1 MSSEAEHPSLKLL
14 ALDGGGIRGLSELLM
29 IKEVMHR
36 LMLEENK
43 KRKTLGLA
51 PLDTLPKPCDH
62 FDLIGGT
69 STGGIIA
76 LMLGRLQMDVDT
88 AIMCYDHLA
97 KEVFSE
103 VKRGLGDGKFKAS
116 KLEEAIKSTVA
127 EMTGDSETPLLERG
141 EAFCR
146 TFVCARNAQNMNANI
161 PVLFRTYDSHET
173 HTGCKIWEAAR
184 ATSAAPTFFKRIKIG
199 RGQHF
204 IDGGLG
210 SNNPSKVVLD
220 EAKRVF
226 PNRQIGCIVSIGAG
240 QGGIISIN
248 KPGLFQRLI
257 PTDIIEALQGIATDC
272 EAKHEEML
280 ALFDNSPNTYF
291 RLNVEQGM
299 QNIKLS
305 EWEKLSNVEAHT
317 AQYMRRK
324 ETEKTLTLLV
334 NVMGTRRGQLT
345 IEQLISPKPPIQS
358 TGYMEDRK
366 HCPPPVLSFTG
377 RDDILQKMH
386 SYFNHDRGSAQH
398 IFVLH
403 GLGGAGKSQLAF
415 KFVHDSQANHRF
427 SEIFY
432 VDATN
437 EQTLEIDLQAVAPV
451 AVGKSAQASQQWL
464 AGRQE
469 EQKEWLLFFD
479 NADDVELDISK
490 FFPRCTFG
498 NILITTRNQD
508 LCLHARDED
517 AVSKVSDMIAEDAKD
532 LLLRL
537 AGEGRSDQQ
546 EKLAGAIVKELHCF
560 ALAVSQAGGYIHT
573 RSNLSEYL
581 ELYQNHRDQLL
592 RRTEI
597 QGLDRYGRAVYA
609 TWDLSHGKL
618 SSAGRALLQI
628 CSILHHEGI
637 SEHIFQKAATA
648 QQDFNDSD
656 VSQEVNLLLNLLGKR
671 DEKWDSLAFHKVM
684 GELESYSLIERD
696 RPAASYAIHP
706 LVQHWSGAA
715 MGTNKYAMQKCVLTI
730 IGLSISWS
738 FKDEDY
744 KYRRKL
750 LLHVARSTQSL
761 NPDQLSPAVAAR
773 IALVYTEGGHWNDA
787 EVLEVAVVETSKR
800 VLGEEHPDTLTR
812 ITNLALTYWN
822 QGRWNDAEA
831 LQVAVMEISK
841 RVLGEEHPSTL
852 TRISNLAATY
862 LRQGHLN
869 DAEVLGVAVVET
881 SKRVLGEEHPDTLTS
896 INNLALTYSNQGRW
910 NDAEALEVAVME
922 TSKRVLGEEHPDT
935 LTRMGNLALTY
946 WNQGR
951 WNDAEA
957 LQVAVIETSKRVLG
971 EEHPDTLTS
980 IANLAS
986 TYQNQG
992 RWNDAEVLKVAV
1004 METSK
1009 HVLGEEHPDTLTRIT
1024 NLASTYWSQDRLS
1037 DAEALEVVVMETSTR
1052 VLGEEHPDTLRSIN
1066 NLASTYS
1073 NQGRW
1078 NDAEP
1083 LQEAVMETSKR
1094 VLGEEH
1100 PDTLTRIANL
1110 ALTYW
1115 NQGRFSD
1122 AEALEV
1128 AVIETSKLVLG
1139 EEHPDTLTR
1148 ISNLAS
1154 MYQNQGGT

>member
-1 MSSEAEHPSLKLL
+1 MSSDEAEHPSLKLL

-36 LMLEENK
+36 LMVEENK

-76 LMLGRLQMDVDT
+76 LILGRLRMDVDT

-97 KEVFSE
+97 KQVFSE

-116 KLEEAIKSTVA
+116 KLEAAIKSTVA
-127 EMTGDSETPLLERG
+127 KMTGDSETPLLEGG
-141 EAFCR
+141 EAVCR

-184 ATSAAPTFFKRIKIG
+184 ATSAAPTFFKRIEIG

-220 EAKRVF
+220 EAKKVF
-226 PNRQIGCIVSIGAG
+226 PDRQIGCIVSIGTG
-240 QGGIISIN
+240 QGDIISID
-248 KPGLFQRLI
+248 KPGFFQRLI
-257 PTDIIEALQGIATDC
+257 PTNVIEALQGIATDC
-272 EAKHEEML
+272 EARHEEML

-324 ETEKTLTLLV
+324 EVEKTFALLV
-334 NVMGTRRGQLT
+334 NVMGNRRGQLT

-366 HCPPPVLSFTG
+366 RCPPPVLSFTG
-377 RDDILQKMH
+377 RNDILQKMH
-386 SYFNHDRGSAQH
+386 SYFDRGRGSAQH

-403 GLGGAGKSQLAF
+403 GLGGSGKSQLAF
-415 KFVHDSQANHRF
+415 KFLHDSQADHRF
-427 SEIFY
+427 SEILY
-432 VDATN
+432 IDATN
-437 EQTLEIDLQAVAPV
+437 EQTLEIDLQAVAPA

-537 AGEGRSDQQ
+537 ACEGRNDQQ
-546 EKLAGAIVKELHCF
+546 EKLARAIVKELHCF

-581 ELYQNHRDQLL
+581 ELYQDHRDQLL
-592 RRTEI
+592 RRVEI

-609 TWDLSHGKL
+609 TWDLSYGKL
-618 SSAGRALLQI
+618 SSAGRTLLQI

-637 SEHIFQKAATA
+637 SEQIFKKAATV
-648 QQDFNDSD
+648 QQDYDDSD
-656 VSQEVNLLLNLLGKR
+656 VSREVTQLLNQLGKR
-671 DEKWDSLAFHKVM
+671 DEKWDSLAFREVM

-696 RPAASYAIHP
+696 RQAASYAIHP

-715 MGTNKYAMQKCVLTI
+715 MGTNKCAMQKCVLTI

-750 LLHVARSTQSL
+750 LLHAARNTHSL
-761 NPDQLSPAVAAR
+761 NPDQLSLVVATR
-773 IALVYTEGGHWNDA
+773 IALVYEEG
-787 EVLEVAVVETSKR
+787 
-800 VLGEEHPDTLTR
+800 
-812 ITNLALTYWN
+812 
-822 QGRWNDAEA
+822 GRWNDAEA
-831 LQVAVMEISK
+831 LEVEVMETSK

-852 TRISNLAATY
+852 TRIANLASTY
-862 LRQGHLN
+862 WNQGRWN
-869 DAEVLGVAVVET
+869 DAEALEVEVMETSKRVLGEEHPSTLTSIANLASTYRNQGRWNDAEALEVEVMETSKRVLGEEHPSTLTSIANLASTYWNQGRWNDAEALEVEVMET

-896 INNLALTYSNQGRW
+896 ITNLASTYRNQGRW
-910 NDAEALEVAVME
+910 NDAEALEVEVME
-922 TSKRVLGEEHPDT
+922 TSKRVLGEEHPST
-935 LTRMGNLALTY
+935 LTR
-946 WNQGR
+946 
-951 WNDAEA
+951 
-957 LQVAVIETSKRVLG
+957 
-971 EEHPDTLTS
+971 

-986 TYQNQG
+986 TYWNQG
-992 RWNDAEVLKVAV
+992 HWNDAE
-1004 METSK
+1004 
-1009 HVLGEEHPDTLTRIT
+1009 
-1024 NLASTYWSQDRLS
+1024 
-1037 DAEALEVVVMETSTR
+1037 ALNVE
-1052 VLGEEHPDTLRSIN
+1052 
-1066 NLASTYS
+1066 
-1073 NQGRW
+1073 
-1078 NDAEP
+1078 
-1083 LQEAVMETSKR
+1083 VMETSKR

-1110 ALTYW
+1110 ASTYR
-1115 NQGRFSD
+1115 NQGRWND

-1128 AVIETSKLVLG
+1128 EVMETW
-1139 EEHPDTLTR
+1139 
-1148 ISNLAS
+1148 
-1154 MYQNQGGT
+1154 

>member
-1 MSSEAEHPSLKLL
+1 MSSEGEHPSLKLL

-76 LMLGRLQMDVDT
+76 LMLGRLRMDVDT

-116 KLEEAIKSTVA
+116 KFEAVIKSTVA
-127 EMTGDSETPLLERG
+127 KMTGDSETPLLERG

-184 ATSAAPTFFKRIKIG
+184 ATSAAPTFFKRIEIG
-199 RGQHF
+199 RGQQHF

-220 EAKRVF
+220 EAKKVF
-226 PNRQIGCIVSIGAG
+226 PDRQIGCVVSIGTG
-240 QGGIISIN
+240 QVGRISID
-248 KPGLFQRLI
+248 KPGFFQRLI
-257 PTDIIEALQGIATDC
+257 PTDVIEALQGIATDC

-324 ETEKTLTLLV
+324 EVEKTLTLLV
-334 NVMGTRRGQLT
+334 NVMGTHRGQLT

-366 HCPPPVLSFTG
+366 RCPPPVLSFTG
-377 RDDILQKMH
+377 RNDILQKMH
-386 SYFNHDRGSAQH
+386 SYFDHDPGSAQH

-432 VDATN
+432 IDATN
-437 EQTLEIDLQAVAPV
+437 EQTLEIDLQAVAPA
-451 AVGKSAQASQQWL
+451 AVGKSAQASRHWL
-464 AGRQE
+464 AGRQGD
-469 EQKEWLLFFD
+469 QKEWLLFFD

-490 FFPRCTFG
+490 FFPRCTYG

-532 LLLRL
+532 LLLQL
-537 AGEGRSDQQ
+537 AGEGRSNQQ

-592 RRTEI
+592 RRIEI
-597 QGLDRYGRAVYA
+597 QGLDLYGRAVYT
-609 TWDLSHGKL
+609 TWDLSYGKL
-618 SSAGRALLQI
+618 SLGGRALLQI

-637 SEHIFQKAATA
+637 SEQIFKKAATA
-648 QQDFNDSD
+648 QQKFNDSD
-656 VSQEVNLLLNLLGKR
+656 VSKEVTLLLNQLGKR
-671 DEKWDSLAFHKVM
+671 DEEWDSLAFREVM

-696 RPAASYAIHP
+696 RQAASYAIHP
-706 LVQHWSGAA
+706 LVQHWSGAT

-730 IGLSISWS
+730 ISSSITGS

-744 KYRRKL
+744 KYRQKL
-750 LLHVARSTQSL
+750 LLHAARSTHLL
-761 NPDQLSPAVAAR
+761 NPDQLNPLVAAR
-773 IALVYTEGGHWNDA
+773 IALVYGEGGRWNDA
-787 EVLEVAVVETSKR
+787 EPLLVAVMETRKR
-800 VLGEEHPDTLTR
+800 VLGEEHPDTLTS
-812 ITNLALTYWN
+812 ITNLASTYRN

-831 LQVAVMEISK
+831 LQVAV
-841 RVLGEEHPSTL
+841 
-852 TRISNLAATY
+852 
-862 LRQGHLN
+862 
-869 DAEVLGVAVVET
+869 VET
-881 SKRVLGEEHPDTLTS
+881 SKRMLGEEHPDTL
-896 INNLALTYSNQGRW
+896 
-910 NDAEALEVAVME
+910 M
-922 TSKRVLGEEHPDT
+922 
-935 LTRMGNLALTY
+935 
-946 WNQGR
+946 
-951 WNDAEA
+951 
-957 LQVAVIETSKRVLG
+957 
-971 EEHPDTLTS
+971 
-980 IANLAS
+980 
-986 TYQNQG
+986 
-992 RWNDAEVLKVAV
+992 
-1004 METSK
+1004 
-1009 HVLGEEHPDTLTRIT
+1009 RIT
-1024 NLASTYWSQDRLS
+1024 
-1037 DAEALEVVVMETSTR
+1037 
-1052 VLGEEHPDTLRSIN
+1052 
-1066 NLASTYS
+1066 
-1073 NQGRW
+1073 
-1078 NDAEP
+1078 
-1083 LQEAVMETSKR
+1083 
-1094 VLGEEH
+1094 
-1100 PDTLTRIANL
+1100 
-1110 ALTYW
+1110 
-1115 NQGRFSD
+1115 
-1122 AEALEV
+1122 
-1128 AVIETSKLVLG
+1128 
-1139 EEHPDTLTR
+1139 
-1148 ISNLAS
+1148 NLAS

>member
-1 MSSEAEHPSLKLL
+1 MSSEAEHPGLKLL

-76 LMLGRLQMDVDT
+76 LMLGRLRMDVDT

-103 VKRGLGDGKFKAS
+103 VKRGLGDRKFKAS
-116 KLEEAIKSTVA
+116 KLEEVIKCTVA
-127 EMTGDSETPLLERG
+127 EMTGDSETPLLEHG
-141 EAFCR
+141 EDFCR

-184 ATSAAPTFFKRIKIG
+184 ATSAAPTFFKRIEIG
-199 RGQHF
+199 RGQQHF

-220 EAKRVF
+220 EAKKVF
-226 PNRQIGCIVSIGAG
+226 PNRQIGCIVSIGTG
-240 QGGIISIN
+240 QVGTISIDR
-248 KPGLFQRLI
+248 PGFLQHLI
-257 PTDIIEALQGIATDC
+257 PTDVIEALQGIATDC

-291 RLNVEQGM
+291 RLNVDQGM

-324 ETEKTLTLLV
+324 EVEKTLTLLV
-334 NVMGTRRGQLT
+334 NVMGTHRGQLT

-377 RDDILQKMH
+377 RNDILQKMY
-386 SYFNHDRGSAQH
+386 SYFDDDRGSAQH

-432 VDATN
+432 IDATN
-437 EQTLEIDLQAVAPV
+437 EQTLEIDLQAVAP
-451 AVGKSAQASQQWL
+451 AAAGKSAQASRQWL
-464 AGRQE
+464 AGRQA

-479 NADDVELDISK
+479 NADDVEVDISK

-517 AVSKVSDMIAEDAKD
+517 TVSKVSNMIAEDAKD

-537 AGEGRSDQQ
+537 AGEGRSNQQ
-546 EKLAGAIVKELHCF
+546 EKLAGAIVKELNCF
-560 ALAVSQAGGYIHT
+560 ALAVAQAGGYIHT
-573 RSNLSEYL
+573 RSNLREYL
-581 ELYQNHRDQLL
+581 ELYQNHRDRLL

-597 QGLDRYGRAVYA
+597 QGLDQYGRAVYA
-609 TWDLSHGKL
+609 TWDLSYGKL
-618 SSAGRALLQI
+618 SSAGQTLLQI

-648 QQDFNDSD
+648 PQDFDDSD
-656 VSQEVNLLLNLLGKR
+656 VSKEVTLLLNQLGKR
-671 DEKWDSLAFHKVM
+671 DEEWDSLAFREVM

-696 RPAASYAIHP
+696 RQAASYAIHP
-706 LVQHWSGAA
+706 LVQHWSGAT

-730 IGLSISWS
+730 ISSSITGS

-744 KYRRKL
+744 KYRQKL
-750 LLHVARSTQSL
+750 LLHAARSTHSL
-761 NPDQLSPAVAAR
+761 NPDQLNPLVAAR
-773 IALVYTEGGHWNDA
+773 IALVYGEGGRWNDAEPLLVAVMETHKRVLGKEHPETLMSINNLALTYRNQGRWNDAEPLQVAVMETSKRVLGEDHPSTLTRIANLASTYSDQGRWKDAEALGVAVMETSKRVLGEEHPDTLTSIANLASTYHYQGRWNDA

-812 ITNLALTYWN
+812 IGNLALTYWN
-822 QGRWNDAEA
+822 QGRWNDAEV
-831 LQVAVMEISK
+831 LEVAVVETSKCVLGEEHPDTLASIANLASTYWNQGRWNDAEVLEVVVMEASK
-841 RVLGEEHPSTL
+841 RVLGEEHPNTL
-852 TRISNLAATY
+852 TRI
-862 LRQGHLN
+862 
-869 DAEVLGVAVVET
+869 
-881 SKRVLGEEHPDTLTS
+881 
-896 INNLALTYSNQGRW
+896 
-910 NDAEALEVAVME
+910 
-922 TSKRVLGEEHPDT
+922 
-935 LTRMGNLALTY
+935 GNLALTY

-971 EEHPDTLTS
+971 EEHPDTLT
-980 IANLAS
+980 
-986 TYQNQG
+986 
-992 RWNDAEVLKVAV
+992 
-1004 METSK
+1004 
-1009 HVLGEEHPDTLTRIT
+1009 RIT
-1024 NLASTYWSQDRLS
+1024 
-1037 DAEALEVVVMETSTR
+1037 
-1052 VLGEEHPDTLRSIN
+1052 
-1066 NLASTYS
+1066 
-1073 NQGRW
+1073 
-1078 NDAEP
+1078 
-1083 LQEAVMETSKR
+1083 
-1094 VLGEEH
+1094 
-1100 PDTLTRIANL
+1100 
-1110 ALTYW
+1110 
-1115 NQGRFSD
+1115 
-1122 AEALEV
+1122 
-1128 AVIETSKLVLG
+1128 
-1139 EEHPDTLTR
+1139 
-1148 ISNLAS
+1148 NLAS

>member
-1 MSSEAEHPSLKLL
+1 MSSEAEHPGLKLL

-76 LMLGRLQMDVDT
+76 LMLGRLRMDVDT

-116 KLEEAIKSTVA
+116 KLEEVIKSTVA

-199 RGQHF
+199 RGQQHF

-210 SNNPSKVVLD
+210 SNNPSKIVLD

-226 PNRQIGCIVSIGAG
+226 PDRQIGCIVSIGTG
-240 QGGIISIN
+240 QVGIISIDR
-248 KPGLFQRLI
+248 PRLSQRLI
-257 PTDIIEALQGIATDC
+257 PTDVIEALQGIATDC

-291 RLNVEQGM
+291 RLNVDQGM

-324 ETEKTLTLLV
+324 EVEKTFTLLV
-334 NVMGTRRGQLT
+334 HGMGTHRGQLT

-377 RDDILQKMH
+377 RNDILQKMH
-386 SYFNHDRGSAQH
+386 SYFDHDRGSAQH

-432 VDATN
+432 IDATN
-437 EQTLEIDLQAVAPV
+437 EQTLEIDLQAVTSA
-451 AVGKSAQASQQWL
+451 AVGKSAQASRHWL
-464 AGRQE
+464 AGRQGD
-469 EQKEWLLFFD
+469 QKEWLLFFD
-479 NADDVELDISK
+479 NADNVELDISK
-490 FFPRCTFG
+490 FFPHCTFG

-532 LLLRL
+532 LLLQL
-537 AGEGRSDQQ
+537 ASEGRSNQQ

-592 RRTEI
+592 RRIEI
-597 QGLDRYGRAVYA
+597 QGLDQYGRAVYA
-609 TWDLSHGKL
+609 TWDLSYGKL
-618 SSAGRALLQI
+618 SLAGQTLLQI

-637 SEHIFQKAATA
+637 SELIFQKAATA
-648 QQDFNDSD
+648 QQDFDDSD
-656 VSQEVNLLLNLLGKR
+656 VSKEVTQLLTQLGKR
-671 DEKWDSLAFHKVM
+671 DEKWDSLAFREVM

-696 RPAASYAIHP
+696 RQAASYAIHP

-715 MGTNKYAMQKCVLTI
+715 MGTNKYAMQRCVLTI
-730 IGLSISWS
+730 IALSITWS

-744 KYRRKL
+744 KYRQKL
-750 LLHVARSTQSL
+750 LLHATRSTHSL
-761 NPDQLSPAVAAR
+761 NLNELSPVVATR
-773 IALVYTEGGHWNDA
+773 IALVYTEGG
-787 EVLEVAVVETSKR
+787 
-800 VLGEEHPDTLTR
+800 
-812 ITNLALTYWN
+812 
-822 QGRWNDAEA
+822 RWNNAEA
-831 LQVAVMEISK
+831 LKVAVMETSK

-852 TRISNLAATY
+852 TSIANL
-862 LRQGHLN
+862 G
-869 DAEVLGVAVVET
+869 
-881 SKRVLGEEHPDTLTS
+881 
-896 INNLALTYSNQGRW
+896 LTYSNQGRW
-910 NDAEALEVAVME
+910 NDAEVLEVAVME

-935 LTRMGNLALTY
+935 LTSITNLASTYRNQGRWNDAEVLEVAVMEISKRVLGEEHLDTLTRIANLASTY

-951 WNDAEA
+951 WNDAEP
-957 LQVAVIETSKRVLG
+957 LQ
-971 EEHPDTLTS
+971 
-980 IANLAS
+980 
-986 TYQNQG
+986 
-992 RWNDAEVLKVAV
+992 VAV

-1009 HVLGEEHPDTLTRIT
+1009 HVLGEEHPSTLMSITNLAVTYHSQGRLSDAEALLVAVVETSKCVLGEEHPETLTSIT
-1024 NLASTYWSQDRLS
+1024 NLASTYQ
-1037 DAEALEVVVMETSTR
+1037 
-1052 VLGEEHPDTLRSIN
+1052 
-1066 NLASTYS
+1066 Y
-1073 NQGRW
+1073 QGRW
-1078 NDAEP
+1078 NDAEA
-1083 LQEAVMETSKR
+1083 LGVAVMETSKR

-1100 PDTLTRIANL
+1100 PVTLTRIANL
-1110 ALTYW
+1110 ASTYWDQGRLSDAEVLEVAVMETSKRVLGEEHPETLTRIGNLASTYW
-1115 NQGRFSD
+1115 NQGRWND
-1122 AEALEV
+1122 AEVLEV
-1128 AVIETSKLVLG
+1128 AVMEARKRVLG
-1139 EEHPDTLTR
+1139 EEHPDTLTS
-1148 ISNLAS
+1148 ITNLAS
-1154 MYQNQGGT
+1154 TYRSQGRLSDAEALEVAVMETRKRVLEEGHPRNHGSFV